1 MKHAIVLVVL
11 IIVGAVCSY
20 PAKADLTVCNKTSQG
35 QIDVAVAYHY
45 TSGGNSYSR
54 SEGYWNIPQGEC
66 RNTLS
71 LTGYEKVYVFAWVA
85 ADKTKMWSGANGSG
99 HESGAKQFCIEGTG
113 AAFTY
118 KGDDAIAPCSTPS
131 ESRMFRLAGTADQ
144 DGDYTYTFGD

>member
-1 MKHAIVLVVL
+1 MKHAIVLAVF
-11 IIVGAVCSY
+11 IIAFAVFGH
-20 PAKADLTVCNKTSQG
+20 PAKADLTVCNKTTEG
-35 QIDVAVAYHY
+35 QIDVAVAWHY
-45 TSGGNSYSR
+45 TSGSDAYSH

-99 HESGAKQFCIEGTG
+99 HEVGAKQFCIEATG

-118 KGDDAIAPCSTPS
+118 RGDDAIAPCSAPS
-131 ESRMFRLAGTADQ
+131 EAREFRLGGTADA

>member
-1 MKHAIVLVVL
+1 MKHPIVLVVL
-11 IIVGAVCSY
+11 VIVGAICSY
-20 PAKADLTVCNKTSQG
+20 PAKADLTTYDKTSQG
-35 QIDVAVAYHY
+35 QIDVAFAHHY
-45 TSGGNSYSR
+45 TSGSNSYSR

-99 HESGAKQFCIEGTG
+99 HESGAKRFCIKGSG

-118 KGDDAIAPCSTPS
+118 KGDDAIAPCTAPS
-131 ESRMFRLAGTADQ
+131 ESREFRLAGTADQ
-144 DGDYTYTFGD
+144 DGDYTYSFGD